1 MKRLSLGALALLG
14 LFGASCSAPAY
25 ENNHWHLNSV
35 PARISY
41 HAAGYRQSQ
50 DGPYLQ
56 KVCADMDSVTSTL
69 RRHLVHANEG
79 NPLLPQE
86 PLKAYRPEP
95 PKLEF
100 KIGE

>member
-14 LFGASCSAPAY
+14 LLGASCSSPAY

-35 PARISY
+35 PARMSY
-41 HAAGYRQSQ
+41 QFAGYSQSK

-56 KVCADMDSVTSTL
+56 KLSSDMGSIGTTL
-69 RRHLVHANEG
+69 RRHLINANES
-79 NPLLPQE
+79 NPLLPQA
-86 PLKAYRPEP
+86 PLKPYRPEP
-95 PKLEF
+95 PQVVF